1 MANQFDKNLVIAISS
16 RALFDLEA
24 ANKIFETEGLDAYR
38 DYQLAN
44 EDVILDE
51 GPGFS
56 LVKNLLSLNE
66 AVGKKVVEVIVMSR
80 NSAETSLRIMNSI
93 DHYNLDIKRMMMSGG
108 EDISRY
114 LKPFRVD
121 LFLSCNEED
130 VTSAVNRGYAAGV
143 IYNGYKY
150 NDIPEGQIR
159 IAFDAD
165 AVLFSAESE
174 EIFQKHGL
182 DAFVQNE
189 IENQDKALEQ
199 GPMAGFLMGLAK
211 LQNQLQGTDKI
222 RTAIVTARDKDSG
235 RRVIKTLRKWNINI
249 NEIFFLSGAD
259 KAEVLESFG
268 ANIFFDDQEKNA
280 LPAAS
285 VVPSARVPYKKG

>member
-1 MANQFDKNLVIAISS
+1 
-16 RALFDLEA
+16 
-24 ANKIFETEGLDAYR
+24 
-38 DYQLAN
+38 
-44 EDVILDE
+44 
-51 GPGFS
+51 
-56 LVKNLLSLNE
+56 
-66 AVGKKVVEVIVMSR
+66 
-80 NSAETSLRIMNSI
+80 
-93 DHYNLDIKRMMMSGG
+93 
-108 EDISRY
+108 
-114 LKPFRVD
+114 

-130 VTSAVNRGYAAGV
+130 VSSAVNRGFAAAV

-150 NDIPEGQIR
+150 DDIPEDQIR

-174 EIFQKHGL
+174 EIFQKQGL

-189 IENQDKALEQ
+189 IDNQDLALEK
-199 GPMAGFLMGLAK
+199 GPMAKFLFGLAR
-211 LQNQLQGTDKI
+211 LQRELSSTDKI

-249 NEIFFLSGAD
+249 NEIFFLLGAD
-259 KAEVLESFG
+259 KADILESFG

-280 LPAAS
+280 LPAAK